1 MWLREIVVE
10 SWQSLT
16 RHRLRSVLTM
26 LGITWGLVTVVLLL
40 GYGQG
45 VGESVLNAFLGI
57 GNNVIILWGGQTS
70 MQAGGERAGRR
81 IRYKYEDLQ
90 AIHDEVPIIKGVSA
104 EDDNNLP
111 FKYGNQVITI
121 SSKAVQYPYGALR
134 RLNVE
139 EGRYFEEGDFIEHR
153 RVVIF
158 GPQAAKKV
166 FGGLNPVGQYV
177 SLRGHDF
184 QVIGVLRLK
193 IQDSSNNGPDNE
205 NAFVPFETY
214 RDVMNVRDPGMIV
227 FAPITPQ
234 LHRKALEAVR
244 AVIARRHHFDPKDD
258 KATPEWDTVE
268 DAQELQQ
275 FSIAL
280 QIILGLIGALTLGV
294 GGVGV
299 MNIMLVSV
307 TERTRE
313 IGLRKAVGA
322 RKFDI
327 LGQFLIEALV
337 ITFIGGAIGMMLAG
351 VIAHSV
357 PPMPLYSEQFQT
369 ANHEGDIF
377 LRTSPV
383 VLTASFL
390 ILTTVGVVSGFWP
403 ALKAARMEPVEA
415 LRYE

>member
-1 MWLREIVVE
+1 MWLKEIIVE
-10 SWQSLT
+10 SWQSLA
-16 RHRLRSVLTM
+16 RNRLRSVLTM

-57 GNNVIILWGGQTS
+57 GNNVIMIWQGQTS

-81 IRYKYEDLQ
+81 IRFKYEDLQ
-90 AIHDEVPIIKGVSA
+90 AIRDEVPILKAVSA
-104 EDDNNLP
+104 EDDSNLP
-111 FKYGNQVITI
+111 FKYGNRVITI
-121 SSKAVQYPYGALR
+121 SSKAVQFPYGAMR
-134 RLNVE
+134 KLNIE
-139 EGRYFEEGDFIEHR
+139 EGRYFEEADFLEHR
-153 RVVIF
+153 RVCIF
-158 GPQAAKKV
+158 GRLAAKKI

-177 SLRGHDF
+177 GMRGQDF
-184 QVIGVLRLK
+184 LVIGLLRLK
-193 IQDSSNNGPDNE
+193 IQDSSNNWPDNE
-205 NAFVPFETY
+205 NVFLPFETY
-214 RDVMNVRDPGMIV
+214 RDVMDVRDPSMIV
-227 FAPITPQ
+227 FAPVTAE
-234 LHRKALEAVR
+234 LHHKALASVR
-244 AVIARRHHFDPKDD
+244 EVLARRHHFDPKDD

-268 DAQELQQ
+268 NAVELRQ
-275 FSIAL
+275 FSMAL

-294 GGVGV
+294 GGIGV

-337 ITFIGGAIGMMLAG
+337 ITFIGGALGMILAG
-351 VIAHSV
+351 IIAHNV
-357 PPMPLYSEQFQT
+357 PPMPLYAEEFHM

-383 VLTASFL
+383 VLMASFL
-390 ILTTVGVVSGFWP
+390 ILAGVGVISGFWP
-403 ALKAARMEPVEA
+403 ALKAAQMEAVEA

>member
-1 MWLREIVVE
+1 MWLKEIIVE
-10 SWQSLT
+10 SWESLL
-16 RHRLRSVLTM
+16 RNRLRSVLTM

-45 VGESVLNAFLGI
+45 VGDSVLNAFLGI

-81 IRYKYEDLQ
+81 IRFKYEDIQ
-90 AIHDEVPIIKGVSA
+90 AIHDEVPLIKGVSA

-111 FKYGNQVITI
+111 FKYGNKVITI
-121 SSKAVQYPYGALR
+121 SSKAVQFPYGTLR
-134 RLNVE
+134 RLDVE
-139 EGRYFEEGDFIEHR
+139 DGRYFEEADFLEHR

-158 GPQAAKKV
+158 GQRAAKKI
-166 FGGLNPVGQYV
+166 FNGLNPVGQYV
-177 SLRGHDF
+177 TVRGQDFLIVGMLRM
-184 QVIGVLRLK
+184 K
-193 IQDSSNNGPDNE
+193 IQDASNNGPDNE
-205 NAFVPFETY
+205 NVFIPFETY
-214 RDVMNVRDPGMIV
+214 RDVMDVRDPGMIV
-227 FAPITPQ
+227 FAPITPG
-234 LHRKALEAVR
+234 LHKKALQAVR
-244 AVIARRHHFDPKDD
+244 EVLARRHHYDPKDD

-268 DAQELQQ
+268 DAEEIAQ
-275 FSIAL
+275 FSIGL

-322 RKFDI
+322 RKLDI
-327 LGQFLIEALV
+327 LGQFLVEALV
-337 ITFIGGAIGMMLAG
+337 ITFIGGALGMMLATT
-351 VIAHSV
+351 IAHAV
-357 PPMPLYSEQFQT
+357 PPMPLYAEDFHM

-383 VLTASFL
+383 VLMASFF
-390 ILTTVGVVSGFWP
+390 ILALVGVVSGFWP
-403 ALKAARMEPVEA
+403 ALKAAKMEPVEA

>member
-1 MWLREIVVE
+1 MWLKEIIVE
-10 SWQSLT
+10 SWQSLA
-16 RHRLRSVLTM
+16 RNRLRSTLTM

-57 GNNVIILWGGQTS
+57 GNNVILSWAGQTS
-70 MQAGGERAGRR
+70 MQAGGERAGKR
-81 IRYKYEDLQ
+81 IHYKYEDIQ
-90 AIHDEVPIIKGVSA
+90 AIRDEVPILKGVSA

-111 FKYGNQVITI
+111 FKYGNKVITI
-121 SSKAVQYPYGALR
+121 SSKAVQFPYGQIR
-134 RLNVE
+134 KLNVE

-153 RVVIF
+153 RVCIF
-158 GPQAAKKV
+158 GPLAAKRI

-177 SLRGHDF
+177 TVRGQDF
-184 QVIGVLRLK
+184 QIIGLLQMK
-193 IQDSSNNGPDNE
+193 IQDSSNNGPDNQ
-205 NAFVPFETY
+205 NVFLPFETY
-214 RDVMNVRDPGMIV
+214 RDVMDIRDPGMIV
-227 FAPITPQ
+227 YAPINPA
-234 LHRKALEAVR
+234 LHVKAREAVR
-244 AVIARRHHFDPKDD
+244 AVLARRHHFDPKDE
-258 KATPEWDTVE
+258 KATADWDTVE
-268 DAQELQQ
+268 DAEELAQ

-280 QIILGLIGALTLGV
+280 QIVLGLIGALTLGV

-322 RKFDI
+322 RKSDI
-327 LGQFLIEALV
+327 LGQFLVEALV
-337 ITFIGGAIGMMLAG
+337 ITFIGGALGMLLATT
-351 VIAHSV
+351 IAHSV
-357 PPMPLYSEQFQT
+357 PPMPLYAEQFKM

-390 ILTTVGVVSGFWP
+390 ILAAVGVASGFWP

>member
-1 MWLREIVVE
+1 MWLKEVIVE

-16 RHRLRSVLTM
+16 RHRLRSTLTM

-45 VGESVLNAFLGI
+45 VGESVFNAFMGI
-57 GNNVIILWGGQTS
+57 GNNVILSWGGQTS

-81 IRYKYEDLQ
+81 IHFKYEDIQ
-90 AIHDEVPIIKGVSA
+90 ALRDEVPLLKGVSA
-104 EDDNNLP
+104 EDDSNLP
-111 FKYGNQVITI
+111 YKYENRVITI
-121 SSKAVQYPYGALR
+121 SSKAVQFPYGAIR
-134 RLNVE
+134 KLNVE
-139 EGRYFEEGDFIEHR
+139 EGRYFEEADFIEHR

-158 GPQAAKKV
+158 GPLAAKRI
-166 FGGLNPVGQYV
+166 FGGINPVGQYV
-177 SLRGHDF
+177 SVRGQDF
-184 QVIGVLRLK
+184 LIIGVLQLK
-193 IQDSSNNGPDNE
+193 IQDSSNNGPDNQ
-205 NAFVPFETY
+205 NVFLPFETY
-214 RDVMNVRDPGMIV
+214 RDVMDVRDPGMIV
-227 FAPITPQ
+227 YAPLNPS
-234 LHRKALEAVR
+234 LHLKAREAVR
-244 AVIARRHHFDPKDD
+244 AVLARRHHFDPRDD
-258 KATPEWDTVE
+258 KATQDWDTVE
-268 DAQELQQ
+268 DAQQIQQ

-280 QIILGLIGALTLGV
+280 QIILGIIGALTLGV

-327 LGQFLIEALV
+327 LGQFLVEALV
-337 ITFIGGAIGMMLAG
+337 LTFIGGALGMVLAG
-351 VIAHSV
+351 VIAHTV
-357 PPMPLYSEQFQT
+357 PAMPLHAEEFHT

-383 VLTASFL
+383 VLLASFF
-390 ILTTVGVVSGFWP
+390 ILSAVGVVSGFWP
-403 ALKAARMEPVEA
+403 ALKAAQMEPVEA

>member
-1 MWLREIVVE
+1 MGLKEIIVE
-10 SWQSLT
+10 SWESLA

-57 GNNVIILWGGQTS
+57 GNNVIMLWGGQTS

-81 IRYKYEDLQ
+81 IRYKYEDIE
-90 AIHDEVPIIKGVSA
+90 AIREEVPLIKGVSA
-104 EDDNNLP
+104 EDDTNLP
-111 FKYGNQVITI
+111 FKYGNKVISI
-121 SSKAVQYPYGALR
+121 SSKAVQFPYGAMR
-134 RLNVE
+134 RLEVE
-139 EGRYFEEGDFIEHR
+139 DGRYFEEGDFLEHR

-158 GPQAAKKV
+158 GQRAAKKI
-166 FGGLNPVGQYV
+166 FYGLNPVGQSV
-177 SLRGHDF
+177 TIRGQDFRIIGLLRM
-184 QVIGVLRLK
+184 K

-205 NAFVPFETY
+205 NVFIPFETY
-214 RDVMNVRDPGMIV
+214 RDIMDVRDPGMIV
-227 FAPITPQ
+227 FAPLTPE
-234 LHRKALEAVR
+234 LHRKALQAVR
-244 AVIARRHHFDPKDD
+244 GVLARRHHFDPKDD

-268 DAQELQQ
+268 DAEEIQQ

-280 QIILGLIGALTLGV
+280 QVILGLIGALTLGV

-322 RKFDI
+322 RKLDI
-327 LGQFLIEALV
+327 LGQFLVEALV
-337 ITFIGGAIGMMLAG
+337 LTFIGGALGMIIATA
-351 VIAHSV
+351 IAHAV
-357 PPMPLYSEQFQT
+357 PPMPLYAEDFHM

-383 VLTASFL
+383 VLSVSFL
-390 ILTTVGVVSGFWP
+390 ILAAVGVISGFWP
-403 ALKAARMEPVEA
+403 ALKAAQMEPVEA

>member
-1 MWLREIVVE
+1 MGLKEIIVE
-10 SWQSLT
+10 SWESLA

-57 GNNVIILWGGQTS
+57 GNNVIMIWGGQTS

-81 IRYKYEDLQ
+81 IHYKYEDIE
-90 AIHDEVPIIKGVSA
+90 AIREEVPLIKGVSA
-104 EDDNNLP
+104 EDDTNLP
-111 FKYGNQVITI
+111 FKYGNKIISI
-121 SSKAVQYPYGALR
+121 SSKAVQFPYGAMR
-134 RLNVE
+134 RLEVE
-139 EGRYFEEGDFIEHR
+139 DGRYFEEGDFLEHR

-158 GPQAAKKV
+158 GQRAAKRI
-166 FGGLNPVGQYV
+166 FYGLNPVGQSV
-177 SLRGHDF
+177 TIRGQDFRIIGLLRM
-184 QVIGVLRLK
+184 K

-205 NAFVPFETY
+205 NVFIPFETY
-214 RDVMNVRDPGMIV
+214 RDLMDVRDPGMIV
-227 FAPITPQ
+227 FAPLTPE
-234 LHRKALEAVR
+234 LHRRRCKRSAACWR
-244 AVIARRHHFDPKDD
+244 AAITSIPRTTRLRPNGTRSKTHRK
-258 KATPEWDTVE
+258 
-268 DAQELQQ
+268 
-275 FSIAL
+275 SRNSRIAL
-280 QIILGLIGALTLGV
+280 QVILGLIGALTLGV

-322 RKFDI
+322 RKLDI
-327 LGQFLIEALV
+327 LGQFLVEALV
-337 ITFIGGAIGMMLAG
+337 ITFIGGALGMIVATA
-351 VIAHSV
+351 IAHAV
-357 PPMPLYSEQFQT
+357 PPMPLYAEDFHM

-390 ILTTVGVVSGFWP
+390 ILAAVGVISGFWP
-403 ALKAARMEPVEA
+403 ALKAAKMEPVEA